1 MLIDCGE
8 HPESELFIVE
18 GKNAAY
24 AIKQVRNRRTQA
36 VLALQGKLPN
46 ASRARSPAKLLE
58 NVQISQLLQSLDAD
72 GVGGFQLNN
81 LRYNRV
87 IILTDPDADGA
98 HARLL
103 LAKLFYLQI
112 RSIVERGVLHMVIA
126 PLFCIKSAQLDAPQY
141 AYTPKHFAQLNA
153 TLDAADIHDRQVTRF
168 KGLASLDSEI
178 LSSMCVS
185 PGSRTINQLTL
196 ADCATMSASFR

>member
-36 VLALQGKLPN
+36 ILALQGKLPN
-46 ASRARSPAKLLE
+46 ASRVTSPVKLLE
-58 NVQISQLLQSLDAD
+58 NAQISLLLQSLDVD
-72 GVGGFQLNN
+72 GKCGFQLGK

-98 HARLL
+98 HARVL
-103 LAKLFYLQI
+103 LANLFYLQI
-112 RSIVERGVLHMVIA
+112 PAIVERGILYMVNA
-126 PLFCIKSAQLDAPQY
+126 PLFCIKSVQLGTPVY
-141 AYTPKHFAQLNA
+141 AYTPKHFAQLS
-153 TLDAADIHDRQVTRF
+153 TRLDDEGIHDRQVTRF

-178 LSSMCVS
+178 LSSLCVL
-185 PGSRTINQLTL
+185 PASRTINQLTL
-196 ADCATMSASFR
+196 ADCATMSASFS